1 MEGARPPS
9 PGDGLELSALQGQ
22 PDEQTP
28 LNGAVQGFH
37 SSTEEPCPAQSPSA
51 FQADQE
57 SPWSACNR
65 TLIGRCKL
73 WMVLASIFL
82 GFIIVIIISLCL
94 MGVTYVDEDENDTF
108 ELSSSKTFLLV
119 LKLPEECVTEE
130 ELPDLLTERI
140 TDVYSSSP
148 ALSRYFTSA
157 ELMDFS
163 GENAT
168 ITYQLQFGVPSEE
181 DSFMKYMMSEELVL
195 GVLRQDVHDQSVSG
209 CESLGLAPGSLL
221 LHDPTYE

>member
-1 MEGARPPS
+1 MES
-9 PGDGLELSALQGQ
+9 
-22 PDEQTP
+22 TP
-28 LNGAVQGFH
+28 LWHKTKKQNSYH
-37 SSTEEPCPAQSPSA
+37 
-51 FQADQE
+51 D
-57 SPWSACNR
+57 
-65 TLIGRCKL
+65 
-73 WMVLASIFL
+73 
-82 GFIIVIIISLCL
+82 
-94 MGVTYVDEDENDTF
+94 GVTYVDEDENDTF

-221 LHDPTYE
+221 LHE